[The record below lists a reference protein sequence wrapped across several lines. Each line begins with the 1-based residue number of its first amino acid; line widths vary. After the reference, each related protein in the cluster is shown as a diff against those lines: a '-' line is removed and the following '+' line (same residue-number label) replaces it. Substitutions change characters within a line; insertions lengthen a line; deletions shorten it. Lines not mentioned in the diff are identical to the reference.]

1 MLALPTQPLQ
11 HASTSTTP
19 HVSPQH
25 SPDFSQRPKTGGCLG
40 FHLLPEV
47 PDLLPCSLGNSR
59 QPLNPTS
66 HQPGFQKRQP
76 EATPAHR
83 QRGCGRTTEPFSPH
97 LRLNKNISGRSWG
110 GLWVANTLRY
120 LGAGALP
127 KGCVRTTTLNWCEGG
142 QICLLATFPVGKVP
156 ALLSLRVCF
165 APTCSQHTGTVV
177 GGSCLPA
184 ASPADRPLW
193 HPSKNVRVY
202 THKPLL
208 LSFYCFSLSKL
219 AFLVSSP
226 PPSACYFQPFPINF
240 IQICWIP
247 FSRQCCKELFSSPQS
262 REGGNQS

>member
-11 HASTSTTP
+11 HASTSATP

-66 HQPGFQKRQP
+66 HQPGFQKCQP
-76 EATPAHR
+76 EASPAHR
-83 QRGCGRTTEPFSPH
+83 QRGCRRTTEPFSPH

-110 GLWVANTLRY
+110 GLWVANILRY

-142 QICLLATFPVGKVP
+142 QICHLPSGKG
-156 ALLSLRVCF
+156 ACF
-165 APTCSQHTGTVV
+165 AFPAGVFCSHLQPAHGHSGGWELPYRSITCRQTPVAPQQECEGLHTQA
-177 GGSCLPA
+177 PA
-184 ASPADRPLW
+184 PFF
-193 HPSKNVRVY
+193 
-202 THKPLL
+202 LL
-208 LSFYCFSLSKL
+208 LLPEQACLFGF
-219 AFLVSSP
+219 FP
-226 PPSACYFQPFPINF
+226 PLPACYFQPFPINF

-247 FSRQCCKELFSSPQS
+247 FSRQCCMELFSSPQS